1 MYGTAPVLTIN
12 VNGTVVTLPSAI
24 GRNTSFPNSYNCE
37 LPILTEPASDG
48 FPTNTINILS
58 DWAYTYNL
66 STFFDVWSE
75 SYANV
80 YVSASSPSQPIIY
93 QSNDILGFTS
103 NGTDQ
108 VRLWVDGQLSTKGP
122 LLDISTLDG
131 TIAPYPSCLANLYGT
146 GHTISITYSKTASP
160 SWGTVSPGAVG
171 ATGLAEPYARA
182 LMFDGPLPH
191 FGFLTPMIQ
200 EISKVAHSS
209 LLWLTLRGSPG

>member
-1 MYGTAPVLTIN
+1 LPV
-12 VNGTVVTLPSAI
+12 
-24 GRNTSFPNSYNCE
+24 
-37 LPILTEPASDG
+37 LTEPASAG

-80 YVSASSPSQPIIY
+80 YVSASSPSQPIVY
-93 QSNDILGFTS
+93 QPNDILGFTS
-103 NGTDQ
+103 NGTNT

-131 TIAPYPSCLANLYGT
+131 TIPPYPSCLGTLYGT
-146 GHTISITYSKTASP
+146 GHTIAITYSKNPSP
-160 SWGTVSPGAVG
+160 AWGKVAPVAVG
-171 ATGLAEPYARA
+171 ATAIAEPYARA

-200 EISKVAHSS
+200 ELSKVAHASMP
-209 LLWLTLRGSPG
+209 WLSLRGSPG